1 MFPQCFM
8 QFVVLLLALRKNL
21 KLHPHL
27 RVQSNP
33 SCFSIQ
39 DTFSRFIWF
48 ISAPVIFWNMAH
60 FYKMNIINIWLWYDK
75 AQICRMRFLRA
86 MSHKLGYYLKQFFC
100 FAKYAKIAVNFSLLW
115 KLLWISS
122 LPYKGISTYKLNLL
136 QKETIFLQRIFLGF
150 FRDPLNSICFLEIG
164 TLWKKHLILKKLKLL
179 FFLFKY
185 YTDWKA
191 LLLFF

>member
-1 MFPQCFM
+1 MKE
-8 QFVVLLLALRKNL
+8 L
-21 KLHPHL
+21 
-27 RVQSNP
+27 
-33 SCFSIQ
+33 
-39 DTFSRFIWF
+39 
-48 ISAPVIFWNMAH
+48 
-60 FYKMNIINIWLWYDK
+60 
-75 AQICRMRFLRA
+75 
-86 MSHKLGYYLKQFFC
+86 FC
-100 FAKYAKIAVNFSLLW
+100 FAESAKIAVNFSFLW

-179 FFLFKY
+179 FFLFKN

-191 LLLFF
+191 LLLFSKMWNVAIYAATWAIFQPQARRIKNSP